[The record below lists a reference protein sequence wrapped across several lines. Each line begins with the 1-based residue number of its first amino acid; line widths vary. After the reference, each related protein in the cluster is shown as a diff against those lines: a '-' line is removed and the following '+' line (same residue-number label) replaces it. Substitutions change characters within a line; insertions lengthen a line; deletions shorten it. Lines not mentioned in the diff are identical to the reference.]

1 MVYLISMKVT
11 VQNQRARYVNLMLC
25 FMQTSAPILSQVF
38 FAIATAQEPSL
49 RMIIK
54 GYAAIALVLR
64 LDDMFAG
71 SFPRDIVAN
80 AAAINKDPDD
90 MKMKD
95 SQMSHNS
102 TVTVCTRFFKAVT
115 VFCGCHKTEEQ
126 VDDAEAAPPTPGT
139 HKKHKIARYL
149 QKRKSQD

>member
-1 MVYLISMKVT
+1 M
-11 VQNQRARYVNLMLC
+11 
-25 FMQTSAPILSQVF
+25 QVF

-54 GYAAIALVLR
+54 GYATIALVLK
-64 LDDMFAG
+64 LDDMFAA
-71 SFPRDIVAN
+71 SFPSDILEN
-80 AAAINKDPDD
+80 AKAINRDEDD

-102 TVTVCTRFFKAVT
+102 TVTVFTRFFKAVT

-126 VDDAEAAPPTPGT
+126 ENDGEAGPTTSGAR
-139 HKKHKIARYL
+139 KKYKITRYL
-149 QKRKSQD
+149 QKRKSAD